1 MKQLD
6 RQDGRPTIR
15 QMVRYYFHRYWRY
28 FSITKNPLGCFD
40 LVYVV
45 ALVSIVLVIFIV
57 TLLLLSLS
65 LMLLL
70 LYFLSLLLIMIICN
84 DADGA
89 DNVLFCRL
97 TPVYAIVI
105 MVLATFTYHWIS
117 GPFATETLSEVE
129 RCKNNWWANLLYIQN
144 FYKPEEMVSNNPKSL
159 TNFKDTHILYTSAFV
174 FPLLF

>member
-1 MKQLD
+1 ML
-6 RQDGRPTIR
+6 
-15 QMVRYYFHRYWRY
+15 
-28 FSITKNPLGCFD
+28 LGCFD
-40 LVYVV
+40 VVIVV

-57 TLLLLSLS
+57 ALLLLSLS

-84 DADGA
+84 DDDDDDDDDDDA
-89 DNVLFCRL
+89 DNVLFFRL

-129 RCKNNWWANLLYIQN
+129 RCKSNWWASLLYIQN
-144 FYKPEEMVSNNPKSL
+144 FYKPEEMVRNNPKSPV
-159 TNFKDTHILYTSAFV
+159 NFEDTHMLYTSAFV
-174 FPLLF
+174 FGRCFSA